1 MSEAR
6 AIYPPPIAGALLA
19 EERLHVGPL
28 LRDSGVVNGKREVLA
43 RLLGHAE
50 PHVELTQRAA
60 GGESLGLE
68 RYCPLQMLE
77 GALDLVLPRARDAEH
92 GVRRGRVRPQR
103 DGLLEERDGLLQ
115 PASLEGVLPGLEGLA
130 AVPDGSCGAARHKGT
145 LLTAGRRGYGP
156 A

>member
-60 GGESLGLE
+60 RGESLGLE
-68 RYCPLQMLE
+68 RDCPLEMLE
-77 GALDLVLPRARDAEH
+77 SALDLVVPRARNAQH
-92 GVRRGRVRPQR
+92 GVGCGGVLPER
-103 DGLLEERDGLLQ
+103 DGLLEERDGLFHS
-115 PASLEGVLPGLEGLA
+115 ASLEGVLSGL
-130 AVPDGSCGAARHKGT
+130 
-145 LLTAGRRGYGP
+145 
-156 A
+156 